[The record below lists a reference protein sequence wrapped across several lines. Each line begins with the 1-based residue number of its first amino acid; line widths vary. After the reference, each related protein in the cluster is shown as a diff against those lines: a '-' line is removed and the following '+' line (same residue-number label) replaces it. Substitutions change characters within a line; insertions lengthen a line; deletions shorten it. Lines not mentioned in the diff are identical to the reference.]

1 MRRITLLAAA
11 AAVLATVPAARAQTP
26 PLVLEVRGGYAVPT
40 GNWNEDDTFENGL
53 GLGANVMAMVSP
65 QVGVYAGWEAFRFPV
80 DEDDPGVDADAT
92 HAGFRAGVSVSAPVP
107 RYRNVTP
114 FLEAG
119 VFYNTLEI
127 EAGGNGTTVKL
138 ESEASIGF
146 EAGVGFET
154 ALNQRISVVPMLRY
168 RQNEVEF
175 EDFGSESMQ
184 YVVAGVGLRMRL

>member
-11 AAVLATVPAARAQTP
+11 AGLLATVQAASAQTP

-53 GLGANVMAMVSP
+53 GLGASAMAMVTP

-80 DEDDPGVDADAT
+80 DEDEPGVEADAT

-114 FLEAG
+114 FVEAG

-127 EAGGNGTTVKL
+127 EAGGDGTTVKL
-138 ESEASIGF
+138 ESDASIGF
-146 EAGVGFET
+146 EAGVGFAAGVNE
-154 ALNQRISVVPMLRY
+154 RISVVPMLRY
-168 RQNEVEF
+168 RQHEVEF

-184 YVVAGVGLRMRL
+184 YVVVGVGLRVRL